1 MMERCLVVDDNVEFA
16 ENLAE
21 ILLSWCGEAVIAT
34 DPNSAI
40 QLLAS
45 KPFDLLVSDLKMPLM
60 DGLQLIRKAHQ
71 LQPKLLSVIVTAYAN
86 DHSLERA
93 LEEGCIAVLCK
104 QPLPLEQLRTLIKQP
119 AVH

>member
-1 MMERCLVVDDNVEFA
+1 MERCLVVDDNAEFA

-45 KPFDLLVSDLKMPLM
+45 RPFDLLVSDLKMSVM

-71 LQPKLLSVIVTAYAN
+71 LQPRLISVILTAYAS
-86 DHSLERA
+86 DRCLERA
-93 LEEGCIAVLCK
+93 REEGCSAVFCK
-104 QPLPLEQLRTLIKQP
+104 QPLPLEQLRALIKQP
-119 AVH
+119 AAQ